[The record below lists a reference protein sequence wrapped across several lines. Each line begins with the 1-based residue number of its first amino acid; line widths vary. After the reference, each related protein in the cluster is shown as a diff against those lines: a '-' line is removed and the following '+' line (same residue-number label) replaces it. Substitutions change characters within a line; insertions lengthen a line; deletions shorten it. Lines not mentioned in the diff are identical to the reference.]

1 MAMEPACHL
10 VQQQLLDAADERSSA
25 VSAATVAAPAPAP
38 VADADAEA
46 EARLALDAHLAGCA
60 DCAAFAA
67 RLHRLDEQLTAMF
80 VPPQL
85 SPAFRPA
92 LRASLRRERTRVWM
106 DALPELVHFGG
117 CGVVTLLFAVLAPAS
132 APLILGAGTTIALLT
147 YVPLLAIGNSFEDVD
162 QAGR

>member
-10 VQQQLLDAADERSSA
+10 VQQQLLDAADERASA
-25 VSAATVAAPAPAP
+25 VSAATVVVAAP
-38 VADADAEA
+38 VVDAEA

-67 RLHRLDEQLTAMF
+67 RLRSLDEQLTAMI

-85 SPAFRPA
+85 GPAFRPA
-92 LRASLRRERTRVWM
+92 LRARLRRERTRVWM

>member
-1 MAMEPACHL
+1 MAMDPACHL

-25 VSAATVAAPAPAP
+25 VSEATVPAAA
-38 VADADAEA
+38 A

-67 RLHRLDEQLTAMF
+67 RLRSLDEQLTAMF
-80 VPPQL
+80 VPPQV

-92 LRASLRRERTRVWM
+92 LRARLRRERTRVWM

>member
-1 MAMEPACHL
+1 MAMDPACHL

-25 VSAATVAAPAPAP
+25 VSEATVPAA
-38 VADADAEA
+38 ET
-46 EARLALDAHLAGCA
+46 EARLVLDAHLAGCA

-67 RLHRLDEQLTAMF
+67 RLHSLDEQLTAMF
-80 VPPQL
+80 VPPQV
-85 SPAFRPA
+85 SSAFRPA
-92 LRASLRRERTRVWM
+92 LRARLRRERTRVWM